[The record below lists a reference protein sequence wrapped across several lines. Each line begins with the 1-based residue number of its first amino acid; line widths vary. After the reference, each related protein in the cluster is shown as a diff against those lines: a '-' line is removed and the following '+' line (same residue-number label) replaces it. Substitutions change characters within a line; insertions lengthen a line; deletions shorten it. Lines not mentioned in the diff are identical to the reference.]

1 MVSTRG
7 VKLKFSEGEKV
18 LCYEPDPAKTK
29 VLYNSKV
36 LSITVGKDESGKR
49 LVEFLIHFQGWNST
63 WDRFVTE
70 EYVLKDTEENR
81 QLQRELAEKAQ
92 LTAGGNLY
100 KRERKKRRRKLSER
114 ISESLEAKRVCDSPS
129 TEPEPAPDLGELSD
143 QSTSGADDDVVPI
156 HLSDAIKRHLELDYR
171 LVTQENKLSKLPC
184 TPNVVTILENFFR
197 HWAMKQL
204 NLSDK
209 GNHSNNSDK
218 TKDFDSIFRNLN
230 LCKEVA
236 DGLRI
241 YFDFTLGSLL
251 LYRQEKDQFRQAVSQ
266 PASTYYPGGLPG
278 SIKQEVTDSDCED
291 KFNHEG
297 EDIARKKSL
306 RSSHKVVTGHEHTNG
321 KPHPAHLTSLS
332 TCSGAS
338 TSSMLSGTQCPRLSA
353 LISQI
358 QEWRIVPPS
367 AYSIQPA
374 PPSLIYGAIHLARL
388 FVKLPELLQTTNMSD
403 DKLEIVLEHF
413 GYFLKY
419 LEDHSEWF
427 GVSYYKEN
435 PDSLSDADH

>member
-70 EYVLKDTEENR
+70 DYVLKDTEENR

-100 KRERKKRRRKLSER
+100 KQRKKRRRKLSER
-114 ISESLEAKRVCDSPS
+114 ISESLEAKRVCESPS
-129 TEPEPAPDLGELSD
+129 EPAGDSD
-143 QSTSGADDDVVPI
+143 PSTSGPEDDIVPI

-184 TPNVVTILENFFR
+184 TPNVVTVLENFFKY
-197 HWAMKQL
+197 WATKQL
-204 NLSDK
+204 NQSVGHNNADK
-209 GNHSNNSDK
+209 S
-218 TKDFDSIFRNLN
+218 KDADSICRKLN
-230 LCKEVA
+230 LCKEVC

-241 YFDFTLGSLL
+241 YFDFTLGALL
-251 LYRQEKDQFRQAVSQ
+251 LYRQEKEQYRQAVSQ
-266 PASTYYPGGLPG
+266 PASSYYPNDGLPVI
-278 SIKQEVTDSDCED
+278 IKAEITDSDYEEKYNPD
-291 KFNHEG
+291 G
-297 EDIARKKSL
+297 EDGCRKKSL
-306 RSSHKVVTGHEHTNG
+306 RSSHKTSTNHELTNG
-321 KPHPAHLTSLS
+321 KPHSTSLS

-338 TSSMLSGTQCPRLSA
+338 TSWMAGSGRVQSPRHSA
-353 LISQI
+353 LYTQI
-358 QEWRIVPPS
+358 QEWKIVPSTLYSVQPS
-367 AYSIQPA
+367 
-374 PPSLIYGAIHLARL
+374 PPSLIYGATHLARL
-388 FVKLPELLQTTNMSD
+388 FVKLPELLQATNMPD
-403 DKLEIVLEHF
+403 EKLETVLEYF

-419 LEDHSEWF
+419 LEDHPEWF
-427 GVSYYKEN
+427 GVSYYKDN
-435 PDSLSDADH
+435 PDSLSEADH

>member
-7 VKLKFSEGEKV
+7 VKFKFSEGEKV

-114 ISESLEAKRVCDSPS
+114 ISESLEAKRACDSPS
-129 TEPEPAPDLGELSD
+129 TNPDPDPDIGESSDPETSGPEDDGIPILLSD
-143 QSTSGADDDVVPI
+143 T
-156 HLSDAIKRHLELDYR
+156 LKRYLELDYR
-171 LVTQENKLSKLPC
+171 LVTQENKLAKLPSS
-184 TPNVVTILENFFR
+184 PNVVTVLESFFK
-197 HWAMKQL
+197 HWAVKQL
-204 NLSDK
+204 TQLGTNNTDK
-209 GNHSNNSDK
+209 AKHVE
-218 TKDFDSIFRNLN
+218 TICRRLN

-236 DGLRI
+236 DGIRI
-241 YFDFTLGSLL
+241 YFDFTLGSQL
-251 LYRQEKDQFRQAVSQ
+251 LYRQEKAQFRQVVSQ
-266 PASTYYPGGLPG
+266 PASSYYPNDGLPCT
-278 SIKQEVTDSDCED
+278 IKQEVIDSDYED
-291 KFNHEG
+291 KYNPDG
-297 EDIARKKSL
+297 EDVSRRKSL
-306 RSSHKVVTGHEHTNG
+306 RSSHKVTTSHEHTNG
-321 KPHPAHLTSLS
+321 KPHLTSLS

-338 TSSMLSGTQCPRLSA
+338 TSSMASGVQTPTTRQHCSLF
-353 LISQI
+353 SQV
-358 QEWRIVPPS
+358 QEWRIVPS
-367 AYSIQPA
+367 SVYSQQPA
-374 PPSLIYGAIHLARL
+374 PPSLIYGATHLARL
-388 FVKLPELLQTTNMSD
+388 FVKLPDLLHATSISD
-403 DKLEIVLEHF
+403 EKLEVVLQYF
-413 GYFLKY
+413 GFFLKY

-427 GVSYYKEN
+427 GETHYKDN
-435 PDSLSDADH
+435 PDTHSEADH